1 MFSKQ
6 DKKKKEIIKISRYIY
21 LQDDTCCILIYN
33 QSIIISNTQKAFTSQ
48 EEKENIVEKQARDLN
63 KNL

>member
-1 MFSKQ
+1 M
-6 DKKKKEIIKISRYIY
+6 Y
-21 LQDDTCCILIYN
+21 LQDDTCCILIHN

-48 EEKENIVEKQARDLN
+48 EEKENTVEKQARDLN